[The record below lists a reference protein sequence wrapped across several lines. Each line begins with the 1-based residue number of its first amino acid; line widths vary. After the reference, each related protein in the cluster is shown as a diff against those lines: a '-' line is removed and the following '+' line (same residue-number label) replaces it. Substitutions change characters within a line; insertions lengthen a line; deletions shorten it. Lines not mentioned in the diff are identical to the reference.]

1 LLRRY
6 EQATDLV
13 HLDDLVV
20 DPQGMAVEFLS
31 QLHTEGRRVVTLLKV
46 NQYEDEGSFTEVGEW
61 LAWRLDRSGKVVC
74 EVAAARFELARPT
87 HPGQSLA
94 VRVATFSRLAQVD
107 RV

>member
-20 DPQGMAVEFLS
+20 DREGMAVEFLS

-46 NQYEDEGSFTEVGEW
+46 NQYEDEGSFTEVGQW
-61 LAWRLDRSGKVVC
+61 HPWRSDREGSVVC
-74 EVAAARFELARPT
+74 EVAAAHFELARPM
-87 HPGQSLA
+87 HPGQSLT
-94 VRVATFSRLAQVD
+94 VQVATFSRLAQVD